1 MDDLTRG
8 GGTHGVVGGPGG
20 IRTVREFVALLR
32 HRKEASGLTYRQL
45 ELRAAKNGDVLARST
60 LAGALSRE
68 ALPKA
73 DLLTAFVRA
82 CGVGEEEVTE
92 WEAARERLAAGGEP
106 GAGADTV
113 NAEDAGAAAVAGPD
127 PEADDGRTGAGG
139 PRGATSGGQLRRGGK
154 RLVRA
159 RRRALLLVGGVVVCA
174 ALLIVAVQAVKDD
187 DGGQGGADV
196 PAGAVTVRP
205 VEGPDLCLS
214 DGKDRA
220 GRYDS
225 LVAVFRSCAN
235 ASPPVTELRA
245 TDDGRYRV
253 HWYHPEHGPGCLVVR
268 REGPPKGFLEPFDEC
283 GQGSPLRVERVRDTT
298 STYVLEVTDAQC
310 VTAGAQGERP
320 VTGVE
325 AVVRPCDGS
334 AGQRFVIRRTT
345 AGAATPTAG

>member
-8 GGTHGVVGGPGG
+8 GGTHEVVGGPGEV
-20 IRTVREFVALLR
+20 RTVREFVALLR

-60 LAGALSRE
+60 LAGALARE

-82 CGVGEEEVTE
+82 CGVSEEEVTQ
-92 WEAARERLAAGGEP
+92 WEAARERLAAGVE
-106 GAGADTV
+106 AGADGDL
-113 NAEDAGAAAVAGPD
+113 AHAAGSGAAPPAPRGPATD
-127 PEADDGRTGAGG
+127 G
-139 PRGATSGGQLRRGGK
+139 PRAATPGGQLRRGGK
-154 RLVRA
+154 WLVRA
-159 RRRALLLVGGVVVCA
+159 RRRVPLLVGGVVVCA
-174 ALLIVAVQAVKDD
+174 ALLIVAVQALRD
-187 DGGQGGADV
+187 DGGRSAADV

-214 DGKDRA
+214 DGKDRE

-225 LVAVFRSCAN
+225 LVAVFRACAT

-268 REGPPKGFLEPFDEC
+268 REGPPKGFLEPFDDC
-283 GQGSPLRVERVRDTT
+283 RQGSPLRVERVPDTT
-298 STYVLEVTDAQC
+298 STYVLKVTDEQC
-310 VTAGAQGERP
+310 VTAGARKEQP
-320 VTGVE
+320 VAGVE
-325 AVVRPCDGS
+325 AVVGPCDGS
-334 AGQRFVIRRTT
+334 TGQRFVIRRTT
-345 AGAATPTAG
+345 AGAATPGGG